1 MNDNR
6 VEELLIQLLNDMAV
20 VKSKLD
26 SIEEIKTDAKKLE
39 DKVDMIESKQ
49 STHDWQIKSLE
60 YRQNTVEQLLR
71 DNMNDSNKTQKGIFI
86 SAGLAVFGAIVS
98 FVMNII

>member
-39 DKVDMIESKQ
+39 DKVDTIESKQ
-49 STHDWQIKSLE
+49 STHDRQIASLE
-60 YRQNTVEQLLR
+60 HRQETVEQFLR

-98 FVMNII
+98 FIMNIF

>member
-39 DKVDMIESKQ
+39 DKVDTIESKQ
-49 STHDWQIKSLE
+49 STHDRQIESLE
-60 YRQNTVEQLLR
+60 HRQNTVEQFLR

-98 FVMNII
+98 FVMNMI

>member
-20 VKSKLD
+20 VKAKLD

-49 STHDWQIKSLE
+49 SKKENEPTKNW
-60 YRQNTVEQLLR
+60 
-71 DNMNDSNKTQKGIFI
+71 
-86 SAGLAVFGAIVS
+86 
-98 FVMNII
+98 

>member
-20 VKSKLD
+20 VKAKLD
-26 SIEEIKTDAKKLE
+26 SIEEIKGDAKKLE
-39 DKVDMIESKQ
+39 DKVDMIESTQ
-49 STHDWQIKSLE
+49 SNHHRQIESLE
-60 YRQNTVEQLLR
+60 HRQETVEQFLR

>member
-20 VKSKLD
+20 VKANLD
-26 SIEEIKTDAKKLE
+26 SIEEIKGDAKKLE
-39 DKVDMIESKQ
+39 DKVDMIESTQ
-49 STHDWQIKSLE
+49 STHHRQIESLE
-60 YRQNTVEQLLR
+60 YRQNTVEQFLR

>member
-39 DKVDMIESKQ
+39 DKVDTIESKQ
-49 STHDWQIKSLE
+49 STHDRQIESLE
-60 YRQNTVEQLLR
+60 YRQNTVEQFLR

>member
-49 STHDWQIKSLE
+49 STHDRQIESLE
-60 YRQNTVEQLLR
+60 CRQNTVEQFLR